1 MRPDQIGGKQVI
13 DNGAQVIGDVCG
25 IEFDVSGWQVT
36 HVCVNLSDTAIETLG
51 YQKPRF
57 LGKVLVDIPV
67 TMVKAVSDV
76 VALAKGIDDIKSI
89 IEVHQ

>member
-13 DNGAQVIGDVCG
+13 DNSAQVIGDVCG

-36 HVCVNLSDTAIETLG
+36 HVCVNLSDAAIEALG

-67 TMVKAVSDV
+67 ELVKAVSDV
-76 VALAKGIDDIKSI
+76 VALEKGIGEIKSVV
-89 IEVHQ
+89 EVRR